1 MPKARFVPFDSVEH
15 QERRPGVV
23 LHTDTRIGK
32 RPTHRII
39 SRLEC
44 IAVEETRHHALDKA
58 MVQCVESFKRW
69 CDPAPL
75 SDDVSILALEIPPR
89 S

>member
-1 MPKARFVPFDSVEH
+1 MTDAIN
-15 QERRPGVV
+15 EREEM
-23 LHTDTRIGK
+23 LDTEGFM
-32 RPTHRII
+32 
-39 SRLEC
+39 RL
-44 IAVEETRHHALDKA
+44 IEETRHHALDQA
-58 MVQCVESFKRW
+58 MVQCVENFKRW